1 MKLRIFCL
9 IICFFFSW
17 VSSLAQEK
25 IYFTQNEI
33 GLLFGKGEEQWDG
46 SSERRVDFT
55 LHTFHGA
62 WIGKKQVIG
71 FSAGLDQYEDIS
83 LIPLAMGW
91 RGFLGK
97 SGGPQFFGGL
107 DIGASTAL
115 LEKKVRTEWQESW
128 YEGGARISPSLG
140 ARFPSKHGK
149 SSLSF
154 TLAYKRQ
161 ELTYFEGTLNGGGII
176 FPDNIGDI
184 PGEFNSLFRSESIFH
199 SLVFR
204 AGLIF

>member
-1 MKLRIFCL
+1 MKIRTFCL
-9 IICFFFSW
+9 LICLFFSY
-17 VSSLAQEK
+17 VSTLAQEK

-33 GLLFGKGEEQWDG
+33 GLLFGKGVEQWDG

-55 LHTFHGA
+55 LQSFHGA

-71 FSAGLDQYEDIS
+71 FSLGLDQYEDIS

-107 DIGASTAL
+107 DLGASTAL
-115 LEKKVRTEWQESW
+115 LEKKVKTEWQESW
-128 YEGGARISPSLG
+128 YEGGAMVSPIAG
-140 ARFPSKHGK
+140 VRFPSRKGK

-154 TLAYKRQ
+154 SFAYKRQ
-161 ELTYFEGTLNGGGII
+161 ELTYFEGTLNGGGITL
-176 FPDNIGDI
+176 PDDSGI
-184 PGEFNSLFRSESIFH
+184 PPGFNSLFRNESIFH

-204 AGLIF
+204 AGLMF

>member
-1 MKLRIFCL
+1 MKLRVFCL
-9 IICFFFSW
+9 LICLFFSC
-17 VSSLAQEK
+17 VNSLAQEK

-33 GLLFGKGEEQWDG
+33 GLLFGRGVEQWDG

-55 LHTFHGA
+55 LQSFHGA
-62 WIGKKQVIG
+62 RIGKKQVIG
-71 FSAGLDQYEDIS
+71 FSLGLDQYEDIS

-97 SGGPQFFGGL
+97 SGRPQLFGGL
-107 DIGASTAL
+107 DLGASTAL

-128 YEGGARISPSLG
+128 YEGGAMISPMAG
-140 ARFPSKHGK
+140 IRFPSRQEK

-154 TLAYKRQ
+154 SFAYKRQ
-161 ELTYFEGTLNGGGII
+161 GLSYFEGTLNSGRITLSENSEI
-176 FPDNIGDI
+176 PDG
-184 PGEFNSLFRSESIFH
+184 FNSLIRKESIFH

-204 AGLIF
+204 AGLMF